1 MANKILV
8 IEDQSKLASLI
19 QRGLS
24 ADGYDVR
31 IASDGELGLDM
42 IYHNAFDLIV
52 LDVMLPGIS
61 GIEVCQLLRKENNPV
76 PILMLTALS
85 ATNNVVTGLDS
96 GADDY
101 MVKPFKFEELKARIR
116 TLVRRA
122 NGTNGQQNPASSTIR
137 IMDLVLD
144 MDARIATRGGKEIA
158 LTATEYRLLE
168 FMMKNKNKVLTR
180 IEILEHVWDIN
191 FNMGTNVVDVYVNYL
206 RKKVDKGFDVK
217 LIHTMIGV
225 GYSIKEA

>member
-1 MANKILV
+1 MASKILV

-24 ADGYDVR
+24 ADGYDVSV
-31 IASDGELGLDM
+31 APDGELGLDM
-42 IYHNAFDLIV
+42 INQSTFDLII
-52 LDVMLPGIS
+52 LDLMLPGIS

-122 NGTNGQQNPASSTIR
+122 NGTSIQLPSSTIR

-144 MDARIATRGGKEIA
+144 MDARTATRGGKEIV

-206 RKKVDKGFDVK
+206 RKKVDKAFDAK

>member
-1 MANKILV
+1 MASKILV

-24 ADGYDVR
+24 ADGYEVR
-31 IASDGELGLDM
+31 VAPDGELGLDM
-42 IYHNAFDLIV
+42 IYHNTFDLII
-52 LDVMLPGIS
+52 LDLMLPGIS

-116 TLVRRA
+116 TLVRRT
-122 NGTNGQQNPASSTIR
+122 NNTGTQQASSTIR
-137 IMDLVLD
+137 IADLVLD
-144 MDARIATRGGKEIA
+144 MDTRTATRGGKEIA

-206 RKKVDKGFDVK
+206 RKKVDKGFDTK

>member
-19 QRGLS
+19 QRGLE
-24 ADGYDVR
+24 ADGYQVT
-31 IASDGELGLDM
+31 IAPDGETGLDM
-42 IYHNAFDLIV
+42 IYNDTYNLVV
-52 LDVMLPGIS
+52 LDLMLPGIS
-61 GIEVCQLLRKENNPV
+61 GIEVCQLLRKENNSV
-76 PILMLTALS
+76 PILMLTALGT
-85 ATNNVVTGLDS
+85 TNNVVEGLDS

-116 TLVRRA
+116 TLVRR
-122 NGTNGQQNPASSTIR
+122 TNPGMQQTTSTLR

-144 MDARIATRGGKEIA
+144 LDKRTASRAGKEIS

-168 FMMKNKNKVLTR
+168 FLMKNKNKVLTR

-206 RKKVDKGFDVK
+206 RKKVDKGFDIK
-217 LIHTMIGV
+217 LIHTMIGM
-225 GYSIKEA
+225 GYVIKEG

>member
-19 QRGLS
+19 QRGLE
-24 ADGYDVR
+24 ADGYNVT
-31 IASDGELGLDM
+31 IALDGETGLDM
-42 IYHNAFDLIV
+42 IYNNSYNLIV
-52 LDVMLPGIS
+52 LDLMLPGIS
-61 GIEVCQLLRKENNPV
+61 GIEVCQLLRKENNSV
-76 PILMLTALS
+76 PILMLTALGTTS
-85 ATNNVVTGLDS
+85 NVVEGLDS

-116 TLVRRA
+116 TLVRRT
-122 NGTNGQQNPASSTIR
+122 NPGTQQQLSSTLR

-144 MDARIATRGGKEIA
+144 LDRRTASRDGKEIS

-168 FMMKNKNKVLTR
+168 FLMRNKNKVLTR

-206 RKKVDKGFDVK
+206 RKKVDRGFDVK
-217 LIHTMIGV
+217 LIHTMIGM
-225 GYSIKEA
+225 GYVIKEG

>member
-1 MANKILV
+1 MANRILV
-8 IEDQSKLASLI
+8 IEDQTKLASLI

-24 ADGYDVR
+24 AEGYHVNL
-31 IASDGELGLDM
+31 APDGETGLDM
-42 IYHNAFDLIV
+42 VNTTLYDVIILDL
-52 LDVMLPGIS
+52 MLPGIS

-85 ATNNVVTGLDS
+85 ATDNVVTGLDS

-116 TLVRRA
+116 MLVRRV
-122 NGTNGQQNPASSTIR
+122 NGTSMQSPSSTIR

-144 MDARIATRGGKEIA
+144 MDARAATRGGKEIV

-206 RKKVDKGFDVK
+206 RKKVDKAFDAK

>member
-19 QRGLS
+19 QRGLE
-24 ADGYDVR
+24 ADGYHVT
-31 IASDGELGLDM
+31 IAPDGETGLDM
-42 IYHNAFDLIV
+42 IYNDAYNLIV
-52 LDVMLPGIS
+52 LDLMLPGIS
-61 GIEVCQLLRKENNPV
+61 GLEVCQLLRKENNSV
-76 PILMLTALS
+76 PILMLTALGT
-85 ATNNVVTGLDS
+85 TNNVVEGLDS

-116 TLVRRA
+116 TLVRR
-122 NGTNGQQNPASSTIR
+122 TKPEIQQTSSTLR

-144 MDARIATRGGKEIA
+144 LDKRTASRAGKEIS

-168 FMMKNKNKVLTR
+168 FLMKNKNKVLTR

-206 RKKVDKGFDVK
+206 RKKVDKSFDVK
-217 LIHTMIGV
+217 LIHTMIGM
-225 GYSIKEA
+225 GYVLKEG

>member
-19 QRGLS
+19 QRGL
-24 ADGYDVR
+24 AVDGYDVS
-31 IASDGELGLDM
+31 IAPDAETGLEM
-42 IYHNAFDLIV
+42 VGSEVYDLIL
-52 LDVMLPGIS
+52 LDLMLPGIS
-61 GIEVCQLLRKENNPV
+61 GIELCQLLRKENNRT
-76 PILMLTALS
+76 PILMLTALGD
-85 ATNNVVTGLDS
+85 THNIVQGLDS

-116 TLVRRA
+116 TLVRRNSVA
-122 NGTNGQQNPASSTIR
+122 QGSSSTIQAL
-137 IMDLVLD
+137 DLTLD
-144 MDARIATRGGKEIA
+144 LDTRTATRSGKEII
-158 LTATEYRLLE
+158 LTATEYRLLK
-168 FMMKNKNKVLTR
+168 FLLTNKNKVLTR

-206 RKKVDKGFDVK
+206 RRKIDKGYGNK

-225 GYSIKEA
+225 GYVLKET

>member
-1 MANKILV
+1 MASKILV

-24 ADGYDVR
+24 ADGYEVR
-31 IASDGELGLDM
+31 VAPDGELGLDM
-42 IYHNAFDLIV
+42 IYHNTFDLII
-52 LDVMLPGIS
+52 LDLMLPGIS

-116 TLVRRA
+116 TLVRRT
-122 NGTNGQQNPASSTIR
+122 NNTGTQQASSTIR
-137 IMDLVLD
+137 IADLVLD
-144 MDARIATRGGKEIA
+144 MDTRTATRGGKEIA

-206 RKKVDKGFDVK
+206 RKKVDKGFDAK

>member
-1 MANKILV
+1 MASKILV
-8 IEDQSKLASLI
+8 IEDQSKIASLI

-24 ADGYDVR
+24 ADGYYVR
-31 IASDGELGLDM
+31 IAPDGELGLDM
-42 IYHNAFDLIV
+42 IYHNAFDLVI
-52 LDVMLPGIS
+52 LDLMLPGIS

-76 PILMLTALS
+76 PILMLTALN

-122 NGTNGQQNPASSTIR
+122 NGIQVKQPSSMIR

-144 MDARIATRGGKEIA
+144 MDARTATRGGKEIS

-206 RKKVDKGFDVK
+206 RRKVDKGFDVK

-225 GYSIKEA
+225 GYSIKEV

>member
-1 MANKILV
+1 MASKILV

-31 IASDGELGLDM
+31 VAPDGELGLDM
-42 IYHNAFDLIV
+42 INHSTFDLII
-52 LDVMLPGIS
+52 LDLMLPGIS

-122 NGTNGQQNPASSTIR
+122 NGTGAQPSSSTIR

-144 MDARIATRGGKEIA
+144 MDARAATRGGKEII

-206 RKKVDKGFDVK
+206 RKKVDKAFDAK

>member
-1 MANKILV
+1 MASKILV

-24 ADGYDVR
+24 ADGYEVR

-42 IYHNAFDLIV
+42 IYHNAYDLII
-52 LDVMLPGIS
+52 LDLMLPGIS

-76 PILMLTALS
+76 PILMLTALN

-122 NGTNGQQNPASSTIR
+122 NGIPVKQPSSTIR

-144 MDARIATRGGKEIA
+144 MDARTATRGGKEIS

-206 RKKVDKGFDVK
+206 RRKVDKGFDVK

-225 GYSIKEA
+225 GYSIKEV

>member
-1 MANKILV
+1 MASKILV

-24 ADGYDVR
+24 ADGYEVR
-31 IASDGELGLDM
+31 IAPDGELGLDM
-42 IYHNAFDLIV
+42 IYHNTFDLII
-52 LDVMLPGIS
+52 LDLMLPGIS

-116 TLVRRA
+116 TLVRRTA
-122 NGTNGQQNPASSTIR
+122 SASAATNTSSIIR

-144 MDARIATRGGKEIA
+144 MDTRTATRGGKEIV

-206 RKKVDKGFDVK
+206 RKKVDKGFDTK

-225 GYSIKEA
+225 GYSIKEL

>member
-1 MANKILV
+1 MASKILV

-24 ADGYDVR
+24 ADGYDVWV
-31 IASDGELGLDM
+31 APDGELGLDM
-42 IYHNAFDLIV
+42 INHSTFDLII
-52 LDVMLPGIS
+52 LDLMLPGIS

-122 NGTNGQQNPASSTIR
+122 NGTNVQLPSSTIR

-144 MDARIATRGGKEIA
+144 MDARTATRGGKEIV

-206 RKKVDKGFDVK
+206 RKKVDKAFDAK

>member
-1 MANKILV
+1 MASKILV

-24 ADGYDVR
+24 ADGYEVR
-31 IASDGELGLDM
+31 IAPDGELGLDM
-42 IYHNAFDLIV
+42 IYHNTFDLII
-52 LDVMLPGIS
+52 LDLMLPGIS

-116 TLVRRA
+116 TLVRRTA
-122 NGTNGQQNPASSTIR
+122 SASAATNTSSFIR

-144 MDARIATRGGKEIA
+144 MDTRTATRGGKEIV

-206 RKKVDKGFDVK
+206 RKKVDKGFDTK

-225 GYSIKEA
+225 GYSIKEL